1 MRSRWSAFGAGLIIY
16 LWWYSVLYVVASHA
30 FAGLPVGLVYGLA
43 AAVVGLI
50 AGGGIG
56 VVARAIELV
65 VEHREVRAGD
75 ARDGARVTFGKL
87 PPIVPVVRKTEDTSD
102 HTPSEP
108 TPKPASESLPPTDP
122 DPAPEQGN
130 SDVADTAGIALSE
143 PPADAPGVPVF
154 DRLAAECARFVA
166 EHDTVAVAH
175 GEGGGMG
182 VGTIDRAA
190 NLAAFNE
197 FMSVVTALAADG
209 VDVSRVAVSMGT
221 DGVPAAVTFPVS
233 SNDEGVFQ

>member
-1 MRSRWSAFGAGLIIY
+1 MRSRWSAFGSGLIIY
-16 LWWYSVLYVVASHA
+16 LWWYLVLYVVTSRT
-30 FAGLPVGLVYGLA
+30 FAGLPVGLAYGLA

-50 AGGGIG
+50 AGAVVG
-56 VVARAIELV
+56 VGARAIELV

-75 ARDGARVTFGKL
+75 ARDGARLSLGKL
-87 PPIVPVVRKTEDTSD
+87 PEIVPPRQPGRDGEVPVPMPVTDKPSIKT
-102 HTPSEP
+102 
-108 TPKPASESLPPTDP
+108 
-122 DPAPEQGN
+122 
-130 SDVADTAGIALSE
+130 IA
-143 PPADAPGVPVF
+143 PADSAPATVSPEPVIAEGAEVGPAEPVGEPADVVPAA
-154 DRLAAECARFVA
+154 DRLANACEAFTAC
-166 EHDTVAVAH
+166 HGDAVMR
-175 GEGGGMG
+175 GGTG